1 MIFSFLSEAF
11 GITLSSS
18 LNAAFS
24 SLAKK
29 ESVVINPWRMLGWRS
44 SKDLLFFIS
53 LAYKGGCICNTP
65 RRKCTTAVWSR
76 QIQPACLSS
85 VYCVYSTATPKFL
98 ISTLSTTFR
107 KTVISRTSATWLFG
121 DRHRIFLRTQPTLK
135 AVATS
140 CNLCV
145 QSLLQPG
152 FWLPC

>member
-29 ESVVINPWRMLGWRS
+29 ERVVIINPWRMLGWRS

-53 LAYKGGCICNTP
+53 LAYKGGYICNTP
-65 RRKCTTAVWSR
+65 RRKCIAAVGNR
-76 QIQPACLSS
+76 QMQPACLSS
-85 VYCVYSTATPKFL
+85 VYSTATPKFI
-98 ISTLSTTFR
+98 ISTLTTTFR
-107 KTVISRTSATWLFG
+107 KTAISPTPATWICG
-121 DRHRIFLRTQPTLK
+121 DRHRIFLSTQSTLK
-135 AVATS
+135 AVTTS
-140 CNLCV
+140 CYLCV
-145 QSLLQPG
+145 QSLLQPE